1 MPVSEHVETQRA
13 AERDNY
19 APSYGYG
26 NGNGHGGPS
35 GSTSLASSVRRHPF
49 LVLLPT
55 LLLLAAGIYVGNK
68 KHPMYSATATINVG
82 KSDINTQATPGYVTA
97 AENMAS
103 TYSRDVESQHI
114 INPTARALNQPVA
127 TVSSNLTATPIPN
140 EPSFTI
146 TAKGTSSA
154 SAVALAHEAVASLQ
168 KFVNQSA
175 SQQGGPSQLLAK
187 YQAAQNQANLLEAKA
202 GSLKARNALNTPGVT
217 KAKVNAAKLAA
228 QVATLKAQALSGAY
242 LNLSQ
247 NGSAPSLDV
256 LNNPTSASQSNRR
269 SNIEKYAV
277 IGAVAGLVIGIA
289 FAGLVGAI
297 QDRRR
302 NRRFATA

>member
-1 MPVSEHVETQRA
+1 MSVSEHVESQRA
-13 AERDNY
+13 LERD
-19 APSYGYG
+19 SYPPDF
-26 NGNGHGGPS
+26 GHRNGGPS
-35 GSTSLASSVRRHPF
+35 GSTGLASSVRRHPF

-55 LLLLAAGIYVGNK
+55 LILLATGIYIGNK
-68 KHPMYSATATINVG
+68 KHPTYSATATINVG

-97 AENMAS
+97 AESLTS
-103 TYSRDVESQHI
+103 TYSRVVASQHV
-114 INPTARALNQPVA
+114 INPIARALNEPVG
-127 TVSSNLTATPIPN
+127 TVSANLTATPIPG

-154 SAVALAHEAVASLQ
+154 SAVGLAHEAVVSLQ
-168 KFVNQSA
+168 KFVSQSA
-175 SQQGGPSQLLAK
+175 TQQGGPSQLLAR
-187 YQAAQNQANLLEAKA
+187 YQSAQNTANQLSLKA
-202 GSLKARNALNTPGVT
+202 STLKARNALNTPGVT

-256 LNNPTSASQSNRR
+256 LNDPTSASKTDRR
-269 SNIEKYAV
+269 STIEKYAV

-289 FAGLVGAI
+289 FAGLIGAI
-297 QDRRR
+297 ENRRR
-302 NRRFATA
+302 IRRFAA

>member
-13 AERDNY
+13 AERDIY
-19 APSYGYG
+19 APDYGYR
-26 NGNGHGGPS
+26 NGNGGPS
-35 GSTSLASSVRRHPF
+35 RSTGLASSVRRHPF
-49 LVLLPT
+49 VVLLPV
-55 LLLLAAGIYVGNK
+55 LILLAAGIYVGNK
-68 KHPMYSATATINVG
+68 KHPTYSATATINVG

-97 AENMAS
+97 AENLAS
-103 TYSRDVESQHI
+103 TYSRVVQSQHV
-114 INPTARALNQPVA
+114 INPAAKALNEPVGV
-127 TVSSNLTATPIPN
+127 VSSNLTATPIPG

-146 TAKGTSSA
+146 AAKGATSA
-154 SAVALAHEAVASLQ
+154 SAVALAHQAVVSLQ

-187 YQAAQNQANLLEAKA
+187 YQSAQNTANQLETKA

-217 KAKVNAAKLAA
+217 RAKVNAAKLAA

-256 LNNPTSASQSNRR
+256 LNDPTSASTTNRR

-277 IGAVAGLVIGIA
+277 VGAVAGLVIGIA
-289 FAGLVGAI
+289 FAGLIGAI
-297 QDRRR
+297 ENRRR

>member
-1 MPVSEHVETQRA
+1 MSVSEHVETQRA
-13 AERDNY
+13 FERDNHS
-19 APSYGYG
+19 PDFGRR
-26 NGNGHGGPS
+26 NGGPT
-35 GSTSLASSVRRHPF
+35 GSPSLASSVRRHPF

-68 KHPMYSATATINVG
+68 KHPTYSATATINVG

-97 AENMAS
+97 AESLTS
-103 TYSRDVESQHI
+103 TYSRVVESQHVVDPI
-114 INPTARALNQPVA
+114 ARALNKPVSA
-127 TVSSNLTATPIPN
+127 VSSNLTATPIPG

-146 TAKGTSSA
+146 TAKGSSSA

-175 SQQGGPSQLLAK
+175 TQQGGPSQLLAK
-187 YQAAQNQANLLEAKA
+187 YQSAQNTANQLELKA
-202 GSLKARNALNTPGVT
+202 STLKARLNLNTPGVT
-217 KAKVNAAKLAA
+217 KAKVADAKLAA
-228 QVATLKAQALSGAY
+228 QVATLKAQSLSGAY

-256 LNNPTSASQSNRR
+256 LNDPTSASTTNRKT
-269 SNIEKYAV
+269 NIEKYAV
-277 IGAVAGLVIGIA
+277 IGVVAGLVIGIA

-297 QDRRR
+297 QNRRR
-302 NRRFATA
+302 NRQFAA